1 MKIQL
6 INRNGRNENNYVVT
20 ECNSFGRVHSLDSYD
35 LNIIDLT
42 DSSIWL
48 NHCYNADFETLDC
61 DNDFGTLSTSIDN
74 SSKTKFLYILP
85 PNIYFKTSYDR
96 RDSMS
101 SKEFLIK
108 SQLKDIITDL
118 VKNLEKIIPIYIG
131 DFLYYEKTH
140 AKLSGTRLSADFYFD
155 LEMGESY
162 DYDGNYADHMVYSE
176 GSEKLVFVS
185 YGRNSLTTLQAT
197 NNDELSVLIQNMM
210 DESEE
215 KEPDWFQELQ
225 FFDDSKQSEVIQIEN
240 KMIEES
246 KDKIKISKEIIR
258 ENKHFE
264 SILFKSG
271 PELELILI
279 EMLEKMCDV
288 QSEFEDSKNE
298 DYSFEKEGIHYIFEF
313 KGLTKDIKKSNVSQ
327 LVTHGHIYEE
337 TKEVVPDVIK
347 KIIIVNR
354 FKDIKPEERLPV
366 SNNVIEVAS
375 NAANNVLII
384 DSLIFLKMFEQ
395 FKTGKL
401 SSEDILSR
409 FREVGLCELDR

>member
-1 MKIQL
+1 MQIQL
-6 INRNGRNENNYVVT
+6 INYNGRNENDYSVT
-20 ECNSFGRVHSLDSYD
+20 ECNSFGQAHSLDSYD

-48 NHCYNADFETLDC
+48 NHGYNTDFETLDC

-85 PNIYFKTSYDR
+85 PNIYFKTDYDR
-96 RDSMS
+96 RNSVS

-108 SQLKDIITDL
+108 RQLKDIIRSL
-118 VKNLEKIIPIYIG
+118 VYNLEKVIPIDI
-131 DFLYYEKTH
+131 DLYYEKTH
-140 AKLSGTRLSADFYFD
+140 TNLLDTKLSADFYFD
-155 LEMGESY
+155 SKMTKRYYNGVNLSE
-162 DYDGNYADHMVYSE
+162 NMVYSD
-176 GSEKLVFVS
+176 GSEKLVFLS
-185 YGRNSLTTLQAT
+185 YGRNSLTTLQAN
-197 NNDELSVLIQNMM
+197 NNDELLVLIQNVLI
-210 DESEE
+210 DESEGE
-215 KEPDWFQELQ
+215 EPDWFQDLR
-225 FFDDSKQSEVIQIEN
+225 FFDDSEQSEVIQIEN
-240 KMIEES
+240 KKIEES

-271 PELELILI
+271 SELEAILS
-279 EMLEKMCDV
+279 EMLEIMCDV
-288 QSEFEDSKNE
+288 QSEFEDRKNE
-298 DYSFEKEGIHYIFEF
+298 DYSFEKNGIHYIFEF
-313 KGLTKDIKKSNVSQ
+313 KGLTKDVKKSNISQ

-366 SNNVIEVAS
+366 SNNVIEVAR

-401 SSEDILSR
+401 SSENILSR

>member
-1 MKIQL
+1 M
-6 INRNGRNENNYVVT
+6 
-20 ECNSFGRVHSLDSYD
+20 
-35 LNIIDLT
+35 
-42 DSSIWL
+42 
-48 NHCYNADFETLDC
+48 A
-61 DNDFGTLSTSIDN
+61 
-74 SSKTKFLYILP
+74 
-85 PNIYFKTSYDR
+85 
-96 RDSMS
+96 
-101 SKEFLIK
+101 
-108 SQLKDIITDL
+108 
-118 VKNLEKIIPIYIG
+118 
-131 DFLYYEKTH
+131 
-140 AKLSGTRLSADFYFD
+140 
-155 LEMGESY
+155 
-162 DYDGNYADHMVYSE
+162 YSD

-185 YGRNSLTTLQAT
+185 HGKYSLTTLQAN
-197 NNDELSVLIQNMM
+197 NNDELLVLIQNVLI

-215 KEPDWFQELQ
+215 KEPDWFQDLQ

-240 KMIEES
+240 KKIEES

-271 PELELILI
+271 PELESILI

-288 QSEFEDSKNE
+288 QNEFEDNKNE
-298 DYSFEKEGIHYIFEF
+298 DYSFEKDGIHYIFEF
-313 KGLTKDIKKSNVSQ
+313 KGLTKDVKKSNISQ

-337 TKEVVPDVIK
+337 TKEVGADLIK

-354 FKDIKPEERLPV
+354 FKDTKPEERLPV

-395 FKTGKL
+395 FKTGKF
-401 SSEDILSR
+401 SSEDILSH

>member
-1 MKIQL
+1 MEIQL
-6 INRNGRNENNYVVT
+6 INYNGRNENDYVVKA
-20 ECNSFGRVHSLDSYD
+20 CNSFGQAHSLDSYD

-48 NHCYNADFETLDC
+48 NHCYNTDFETLDC

-85 PNIYFKTSYDR
+85 PNIYFKTDYNR
-96 RDSMS
+96 RNSVS

-108 SQLKDIITDL
+108 RQLKDIITYL
-118 VKNLEKIIPIYIG
+118 VKNLAKVIPIDI
-131 DFLYYEKTH
+131 DLYYEKTH
-140 AKLSGTRLSADFYFD
+140 TNLLDTKLSADFYFD
-155 LEMGESY
+155 SKMTKRYYNGVNLSE
-162 DYDGNYADHMVYSE
+162 NMVYSD
-176 GSEKLVFVS
+176 GSEKLVFLS
-185 YGRNSLTTLQAT
+185 YGRNSLTTLQAN
-197 NNDELSVLIQNMM
+197 NNDELLVLIQNVLI
-210 DESEE
+210 DESEVE
-215 KEPDWFQELQ
+215 EPDWFQDLR
-225 FFDDSKQSEVIQIEN
+225 FFDDSEQSEVIQIEN
-240 KMIEES
+240 KKIEES

-271 PELELILI
+271 SELEAILS
-279 EMLEKMCDV
+279 EMLEIMCDV
-288 QSEFEDSKNE
+288 QSEFEDRKNE
-298 DYSFEKEGIHYIFEF
+298 DYSFEKDGIHYIFEF
-313 KGLTKDIKKSNVSQ
+313 KGLTRDVKKSNVSQ

-384 DSLIFLKMFEQ
+384 DSLIFLRMFEQ

-401 SSEDILSR
+401 SSEDILSH

>member
-1 MKIQL
+1 MQIQL
-6 INRNGRNENNYVVT
+6 INYNGRNENNYSVT
-20 ECNSFGRVHSLDSYD
+20 ECNSFGQAHSLDSYD

-42 DSSIWL
+42 SSSIWL
-48 NHCYNADFETLDC
+48 NRCYNKNFEKLGC
-61 DNDFGTLSTSIDN
+61 DNDFQTLLTSVCH
-74 SSKTKFLYILP
+74 SSKTKLLYILP
-85 PNIYFKTSYDR
+85 PNISFKTEYATPIRGRGKD
-96 RDSMS
+96 
-101 SKEFLIK
+101 FL
-108 SQLKDIITDL
+108 SREQLKDIIRYL
-118 VKNLEKIIPIYIG
+118 VHNLEKVIPIDI
-131 DFLYYEKTH
+131 DLYYEKTH
-140 AKLSGTRLSADFYFD
+140 TNLSGTKLSADFYFD
-155 LEMGESY
+155 SEMGENY
-162 DYDGNYADHMVYSE
+162 YDGYNLPENMIYSD

-185 YGRNSLTTLQAT
+185 CGRYSLTTLQAT
-197 NNDELSVLIQNMM
+197 NNNELSVLIQNILM
-210 DESEE
+210 DKTEE
-215 KEPDWFQELQ
+215 EEPDWFQELQ

-240 KMIEES
+240 KKIAES
-246 KDKIKISKEIIR
+246 KDKIKISKAIIR
-258 ENKHFE
+258 DNKHFE

-271 PELELILI
+271 PELESILI

>member
-1 MKIQL
+1 MQIQL
-6 INRNGRNENNYVVT
+6 INYNGRNENDYSVT
-20 ECNSFGRVHSLDSYD
+20 ECNSFGQAHSLDSYD

-48 NHCYNADFETLDC
+48 NHGYNTDFETLDC

-85 PNIYFKTSYDR
+85 PNIYFKTDYDR
-96 RDSMS
+96 RNSVS

-108 SQLKDIITDL
+108 RQLKDIIRSL
-118 VKNLEKIIPIYIG
+118 VYNLEKVIPIDI
-131 DFLYYEKTH
+131 DLYYEKTH
-140 AKLSGTRLSADFYFD
+140 TNLLDTKLSADFYFD
-155 LEMGESY
+155 SKMTKRY
-162 DYDGNYADHMVYSE
+162 YDGVNLSENMVYSD
-176 GSEKLVFVS
+176 GSEKLVFLS
-185 YGRNSLTTLQAT
+185 YGRNSLTTLQAN
-197 NNDELSVLIQNMM
+197 NNDELLVLIQNVLI
-210 DESEE
+210 DESEGE
-215 KEPDWFQELQ
+215 EPDWFQDLR
-225 FFDDSKQSEVIQIEN
+225 FFDDSEQSEVIQIEN
-240 KMIEES
+240 KKIEES

-271 PELELILI
+271 SELEAILS
-279 EMLEKMCDV
+279 EMLEIMCDV
-288 QSEFEDSKNE
+288 QSEFEDRKNE
-298 DYSFEKEGIHYIFEF
+298 DYSFEKDEIHYIFEF
-313 KGLTKDIKKSNVSQ
+313 KGLTKDVKKSNVSQ

-366 SNNVIEVAS
+366 SNNVIEVAR

-384 DSLIFLKMFEQ
+384 DSLILLKMFEQ

-401 SSEDILSR
+401 SSEDILSH

>member
-1 MKIQL
+1 MLIQL
-6 INRNGRNENNYVVT
+6 INYTGDNGNDYNVT
-20 ECNSFGRVHSLDSYD
+20 ECNSFGHAHSLDSYD

-42 DSSIWL
+42 SSSIWL
-48 NHCYNADFETLDC
+48 NYCYNKDFEKLDC
-61 DNDFGTLSTSIDN
+61 DNDFQTLLTSVCH

-85 PNIYFKTSYDR
+85 PNISFKTEYATPIGGRFKD
-96 RDSMS
+96 
-101 SKEFLIK
+101 FLARE
-108 SQLKDIITDL
+108 QLKDIIRYL
-118 VKNLEKIIPIYIG
+118 VHNLEKVIPIKI
-131 DFLYYEKTH
+131 DLYYEKTH
-140 AKLSGTRLSADFYFD
+140 TNLLGTRLSADFYFAPKMV
-155 LEMGESY
+155 ENY
-162 DYDGNYADHMVYSE
+162 YDGYNLPENMIYSD

-185 YGRNSLTTLQAT
+185 CGRYSLTTLQAT
-197 NNDELSVLIQNMM
+197 NNNELSVLIQNILM
-210 DESEE
+210 DKTEE
-215 KEPDWFQELQ
+215 EEPDWFQELQ
-225 FFDDSKQSEVIQIEN
+225 FFDDSEQSEVIQIEN
-240 KMIEES
+240 KKIEES

-258 ENKHFE
+258 ENKRFE

-271 PELELILI
+271 SELEVILI
-279 EMLEKMCDV
+279 EMLKIMCDV
-288 QSEFEDSKNE
+288 KSEFEDRKNE
-298 DYSFEKEGIHYIFEF
+298 DYSFEKNGIHYIFEF
-313 KGLTKDIKKSNVSQ
+313 KGLTKDVKKSNVSQ

-384 DSLIFLKMFEQ
+384 DSLIFLRMFEQ

-409 FREVGLCELDR
+409 FREVGLSELDK

>member
-1 MKIQL
+1 MQIQL
-6 INRNGRNENNYVVT
+6 INYNGRNENDYSVT
-20 ECNSFGRVHSLDSYD
+20 ECNSFGQAHSLDSYD

-48 NHCYNADFETLDC
+48 NHCYNKDFEKLDC
-61 DNDFGTLSTSIDN
+61 DNDFQTLLTSVCH

-85 PNIYFKTSYDR
+85 PNISFKTEYAT
-96 RDSMS
+96 RD
-101 SKEFLIK
+101 KDFLARE
-108 SQLKDIITDL
+108 QLKDIIRYL
-118 VKNLEKIIPIYIG
+118 VHNLEKVIPTDI
-131 DFLYYEKTH
+131 DLYYEKAHTN
-140 AKLSGTRLSADFYFD
+140 LSGTKLSADFYFD
-155 LEMGESY
+155 SKMGENY
-162 DYDGNYADHMVYSE
+162 YDGYNLPEDMVYSD

-185 YGRNSLTTLQAT
+185 HGKYSLTTLQT
-197 NNDELSVLIQNMM
+197 KNNDELSVLVQNVLM
-210 DESEE
+210 DETKEE
-215 KEPDWFQELQ
+215 APDWFQELH
-225 FFDDSKQSEVIQIEN
+225 FFDDINQNEAIQIEN
-240 KMIEES
+240 KKIEES

-258 ENKHFE
+258 ENKRFE

-271 PELELILI
+271 SELEVILI
-279 EMLEKMCDV
+279 EMLEIMCDV
-288 QSEFEDSKNE
+288 QSEFEDRKNE
-298 DYSFEKEGIHYIFEF
+298 DYSFEKNGIHYIFEF
-313 KGLTKDIKKSNVSQ
+313 KGLTKDVKKSNVSQ

-366 SNNVIEVAS
+366 SNNVIEVAR
-375 NAANNVLII
+375 NAANNVLIV

-395 FKTGKL
+395 FKAGKL

>member
-1 MKIQL
+1 MQIQL
-6 INRNGRNENNYVVT
+6 INYNGRNENDYSVT
-20 ECNSFGRVHSLDSYD
+20 ECNSFGQAHSLDSYD

-48 NHCYNADFETLDC
+48 NHGYNTDFETLDC

-85 PNIYFKTSYDR
+85 PNIYFKTDYDR
-96 RDSMS
+96 RNSVS

-108 SQLKDIITDL
+108 RQLKDIIRSL
-118 VKNLEKIIPIYIG
+118 VYNLEKVIPIDI
-131 DFLYYEKTH
+131 DLYYEKTH
-140 AKLSGTRLSADFYFD
+140 TNLLDTKLSADFYFD
-155 LEMGESY
+155 SKMTKRY
-162 DYDGNYADHMVYSE
+162 YDGVNLSENMVYSD
-176 GSEKLVFVS
+176 GSEKLVFLS
-185 YGRNSLTTLQAT
+185 YGRNSLTTLQAN
-197 NNDELSVLIQNMM
+197 NNDELLVLIQNVLI
-210 DESEE
+210 DESEGE
-215 KEPDWFQELQ
+215 EPDWFQDLR
-225 FFDDSKQSEVIQIEN
+225 FFDDSEQSEVIQIEN
-240 KMIEES
+240 KKIEES

-271 PELELILI
+271 SELEAILS
-279 EMLEKMCDV
+279 EMLEIMCDV
-288 QSEFEDSKNE
+288 QSEFEDRKNE
-298 DYSFEKEGIHYIFEF
+298 DYSFEKDEIHYIFEF
-313 KGLTKDIKKSNVSQ
+313 KGLTKDVKKSNVSQ

-395 FKTGKL
+395 FKAGKL

-409 FREVGLCELDR
+409 FREVGMCELDR